1 MKKVGAIALA
11 SMLNTR
17 IISFMNQ
24 ETNEVWAFSIT
35 QVTEA
40 GNLNHMEKLAFQKLL
55 NEVRA

>member
-11 SMLNTR
+11 TMPNTWL
-17 IISFMNQ
+17 ISFMNQ
-24 ETNEVWAFSIT
+24 ETNEVWAFSFT

-40 GNLNHMEKLAFQKLL
+40 GNLNHMEKPAFQKFL